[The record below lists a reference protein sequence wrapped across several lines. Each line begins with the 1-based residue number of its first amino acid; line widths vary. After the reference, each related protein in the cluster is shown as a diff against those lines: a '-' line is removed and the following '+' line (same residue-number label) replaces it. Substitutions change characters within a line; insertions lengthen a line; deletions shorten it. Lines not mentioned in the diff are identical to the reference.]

1 MKRFRKIVAYFLV
14 LTMVVTL
21 SPVTEKATN
30 VEAATAVNGFHVSG
44 TKLLDAN
51 GNEFIMR
58 GINHAHTW
66 YKNETPIA
74 LRAMAAAGC
83 NTVRLVLSNGVQW
96 NKDDLSSVKSLIDQC
111 KNLNMIAVLEVHDAT
126 GKTSHDDLLKAAD
139 YFVEMKDAIIG
150 NEAYVI
156 VNIANEWEGN
166 WTTLNWQNG
175 YVKAIKRLREAGIKN
190 TIMVDA
196 AGWGQY
202 PAAIALGGKKV
213 LEADE
218 LGNTMFSTHM
228 YEYAGGSASVVKSN
242 INSIES
248 KGLCQVIGEFGWK
261 HSNGDVAEETIMSYC
276 EEKGIGY
283 MAWSWK
289 GNSGGVEYLDLA
301 NDWAGTS
308 LSDWGNDVVNGPNGL
323 KATSKTCSVF
333 TGAAPT
339 KTPEA
344 SKEPTSEPTSTPT
357 IAPSTVVPTSV
368 APTSEAPVVSNKPEV
383 TPEVVV
389 PEGGV
394 NLFTG
399 SLSATSWTNVL
410 ELTTVKDGGTF
421 DSSMIKKDGY
431 FTVEYTGD
439 KDQFELVFQSWSG
452 GAGWAE
458 VKSAN
463 STKTAAGTYVSKIT
477 YQDIVSVYGDKFD
490 ALDRLYVKTTNGS
503 IVLKSLNY
511 FGKETSSTP
520 STPIVSVAPSKVPEE
535 TKEPS
540 KEPTKEPSVEPT
552 KAPTKTPTPE
562 ESKEPVVSVVPST
575 TAPATGDFATFFDGS
590 KKVGAWQTAL
600 EIATV
605 KNGGSLNPS
614 IITDKSELQVT
625 YTGTKDSIQVIYQS
639 WTGGTGWA
647 VVKPGNIVVNADGS
661 YTAVFDY
668 ATVTNVYE
676 SSFDLLDRV
685 YVQTQNGDIVL
696 KKVAYVTEGSAPI
709 VTTKAPEP
717 SVEPS
722 KTPEPSVEPSKT
734 PEPSVEPSKT
744 PEPSNT
750 PAVSE
755 EPGQLKEAT
764 YQASAE
770 NVKVIGRTYV
780 DANGQRWIT
789 NTTSGIEFTFTGSKV
804 AVTIVGDFLA
814 TGGSEANQARIA
826 MYVDGERVVDDMVDD
841 AEKTYEIVT
850 DSNVAAHTVKVLK
863 LSESASA
870 TVAIKDI
877 TVTAVGGIKPT
888 ANKAHRIE
896 FIGDSITCGYGID
909 DEVKEHTFKNSTE
922 DGSKTYAYKTAMALD
937 ADYSTI
943 SVSGIGVVSNYTSAG
958 VKNDENVMPLYYD
971 KVGYSWSAFG
981 DWQSPAKLDWDFDQF
996 QPEAIVINLGTND
1009 SSYVAGDAT
1018 RQAEFVEAYVAFIK
1032 KIRAN
1037 NPNATIFCTLGIMG
1051 ADLYPQIKEA
1061 VAIYTAQ
1068 TGDKNVTSMQF
1079 DQQNMNDGLCV
1090 DWHPSEKTN
1099 TKAAAKL
1106 TAYMKEVMGW

>member
-1 MKRFRKIVAYFLV
+1 MKGFRKLVAYFLV
-14 LTMVVTL
+14 LAMVVTL
-21 SPVTEKATN
+21 TPAIEKATN
-30 VEAATAVNGFHVSG
+30 VAAATAADGFHVSG

-66 YKNETPIA
+66 YKNETPTA

-96 NKDDLSSVKSLIDQC
+96 SKDDLSSVKSLVDQC
-111 KNLNMIAVLEVHDAT
+111 KKLNMVAVLEVHDAT
-126 GKTSHDDLLKAAD
+126 GKTSQDDLMKAAD
-139 YFVEMKDAIIG
+139 YFIEMKDAIIG

-156 VNIANEWEGN
+156 VNIANEWEGT
-166 WTTLNWQNG
+166 WATLNWQSG
-175 YVKAIKRLREAGIKN
+175 YVEAVKKLRDAGIKN

-202 PAAIALGGKKV
+202 PAAIVNGGKKV
-213 LEADE
+213 LEADV

-228 YEYAGGSASVVKSN
+228 YEYAGGSASTVKSN
-242 INSIES
+242 IDSIAA

-283 MAWSWK
+283 LAWSWK

-308 LSDWGNDVVNGPNGL
+308 LSDWGDEVVNGSNGL
-323 KATSKTCSVF
+323 KATSKICSVF

-339 KTPEA
+339 KTPEPT
-344 SKEPTSEPTSTPT
+344 KEPASRPTSTPT
-357 IAPSTVVPTSV
+357 P
-368 APTSEAPVVSNKPEV
+368 APTATPINGAPTGEAPIVSN
-383 TPEVVV
+383 TPDDSF
-389 PEGGV
+389 PEGGE
-394 NLFTG
+394 NIFSG
-399 SLSATSWTNVL
+399 HLSANSWTNVL

-421 DSSMIKKDGY
+421 NPDMITDNGY
-431 FTVEYTGD
+431 FLVTYEGD
-439 KDQFELVFQSWSG
+439 KDAFELVFQSWSG

-463 STKTAAGTYVSKIT
+463 SKQLASGTYVSKIT

-503 IVLKSLNY
+503 IELYSVDFFWEDIPSV
-511 FGKETSSTP
+511 TSKP
-520 STPIVSVAPSKVPEE
+520 VVSEAPTVVPEE
-535 TKEPS
+535 SKEPS
-540 KEPTKEPSVEPT
+540 KEPTK
-552 KAPTKTPTPE
+552 APE

-575 TAPATGDFATFFDGS
+575 TAPVSGDSVTFFEGS
-590 KKVGAWQTAL
+590 KEVSAWQTAL

-605 KNGGSLNPS
+605 KNGGNLNPAV
-614 IITDKSELQVT
+614 ITEKSELQVT

-647 VVKPGNIVVNADGS
+647 VVKPENIVECAAGS
-661 YTAVFDY
+661 YTAVLDY
-668 ATVTNVYE
+668 ATVTNAYGT
-676 SSFDLLDRV
+676 SFDLLDRV
-685 YVQTQNGDIVL
+685 YVQTQNGNIVL
-696 KKVAYVTEGSAPI
+696 KKVAYVTEASTPV
-709 VTTKAPEP
+709 VTTKAPTQEP
-717 SVEPS
+717 TAEPA

-734 PEPSVEPSKT
+734 PEP
-744 PEPSNT
+744 T
-750 PAVSE
+750 PAVSDQ
-755 EPGQLKEAT
+755 PGQLKEAT
-764 YQASAE
+764 YVASAE

-780 DANGQRWIT
+780 DANSQRWLT
-789 NTTSGIEFTFTGSKV
+789 NTTSGIEFTFTGTKA
-804 AVTIVGDFLA
+804 AVTLVGDFLA

-841 AEKTYEIVT
+841 AEKTYEILT
-850 DSNVAAHTVKVLK
+850 DSSAATHTVKVLK

-870 TVAIKDI
+870 TVGIKDI

-922 DGSKTYAYKTAMALD
+922 DGTKTYAYKTAMALD
-937 ADYSTI
+937 ADYSTV
-943 SVSGIGVVSNYTSAG
+943 SVSGIGVISNYTSAG
-958 VKNDENVMPLYYD
+958 VKKDENVMPLYYD

-1018 RQAEFVEAYVAFIK
+1018 RQAEFTEGYVAFIK
-1032 KIRAN
+1032 QIRAK
-1037 NPNATIFCTLGIMG
+1037 NPDATIFCTLGIMG

-1079 DQQNMNDGLCV
+1079 DQQNMYDGLCV